1 MKKKILVYAHY
12 FYPDVA
18 STGQILTELCEGLE
32 EDFEIVVICAVPSY
46 SGTVNDRYKDKRLYL
61 ESHGNIKVLRV
72 RVCDFDKTNKISRI
86 KNILGYFFNAI
97 FATFKIKDVDI
108 VYSISQPPILGGTLG
123 VIGKVLKRAKY
134 VYNIQDFNPEQ
145 TEAVNY
151 SKNKLL
157 LELARKVDKMSCRA
171 SDKIIIVGRDMQR
184 TLINRFKGK
193 KVPSN
198 EIINNWI
205 DEKNIYPIDKD
216 HTKIKEFKDKY
227 SLNDKFIIMYS
238 GNIGLYYDLEN
249 IIKVI
254 GKFSHRDD
262 VVFAFVGDGTMK
274 NTLKQYVEENSLKNV
289 KFIPYQNKEDLIY
302 SLNAGDVHLVTNQKG
317 IKGISVPSKIYGVL
331 AVGKPI
337 LGVLEKD
344 SEAELIIRNCN
355 CGIVVEPQ
363 DYKGIELALNKILDE
378 KDNMQTLGKKGRTYL
393 EENLTKDMSIRKY
406 IDILSRL

>member
-32 EDFEIVVICAVPSY
+32 EDFEIVVICVVPSY
-46 SGTVNDRYKDKRLYL
+46 SGTVNDKYKDKRLYL

-274 NTLKQYVEENSLKNV
+274 NTLKQYVEDNSLKNV

-302 SLNAGDVHLVTNQKG
+302 SLNAGDIHLVTNQKG

-378 KDNMQTLGKKGRTYL
+378 KDTMQTLGKKGRTYL

>member
-32 EDFEIVVICAVPSY
+32 KDFEIVVICAVPSY
-46 SGTVNDRYKDKRLYL
+46 SGTVDNKYKEKRLYFD
-61 ESHGNIKVLRV
+61 EYRNIKVVRV
-72 RVCDFDKTNKISRI
+72 RVCDFDKTNKVSRI

-97 FATFKIKDVDI
+97 IATFSVKDVDI
-108 VYSISQPPILGGTLG
+108 VYSISQPPILGGILG
-123 VIGKVLKRAKY
+123 HIGKILKRAKY

-157 LELARKVDKMSCRA
+157 LELARKADKMSCRA
-171 SDKIIIVGRDMQR
+171 SNKIIIVGRDMQN
-184 TLINRFKGK
+184 TLINRFNNKN
-193 KVPSN
+193 VPSN
-198 EIINNWI
+198 EVINNWI
-205 DEKNIYPIDKD
+205 DEKSIFPIDRN
-216 HTKIKEFKDKY
+216 HPKIIEFKNKY

-254 GKFSHRDD
+254 GKFSNRYD
-262 VVFAFVGDGTMK
+262 VIFAFVGDGTMK
-274 NTLKQYVEENSLKNV
+274 NTLEQYVEENSLENV

-331 AVGKPI
+331 AAGKPI
-337 LGVLEKD
+337 LGVLERD

-355 CGIVVEPQ
+355 CGIVVEPK
-363 DYKGIELALNKILDE
+363 DYNGIELAIQRMLDE
-378 KDNMQTLGKKGRTYL
+378 KDNMQTLGKKGRIYL
-393 EENLTKDMSIRKY
+393 EENLTKDMSIKRY
-406 IDILSRL
+406 RDVLSNL

>member
-32 EDFEIVVICAVPSY
+32 KDFEMVVICAVPSY
-46 SGTVNDRYKDKRLYL
+46 SGTIDNKYREKRLYF
-61 ESHGNIKVLRV
+61 EEYKNIKVIRV
-72 RVCDFDKTNKISRI
+72 RVCDFDKTNKVSRI

-97 FATFKIKDVDI
+97 IATFNVKDVDI
-108 VYSISQPPILGGTLG
+108 VYSISQPPILGGILG
-123 VIGKVLKRAKY
+123 HIGKILKRAKY

-157 LELARKVDKMSCRA
+157 LELARKADKMSCRA
-171 SDKIIIVGRDMQR
+171 SDKIIIVGRDMQN
-184 TLINRFKGK
+184 TLINRFNNKN
-193 KVPSN
+193 VPSN
-198 EIINNWI
+198 EVINNWI
-205 DEKNIYPIDKD
+205 DEKSIFPIDKN
-216 HTKIKEFKDKY
+216 HPKIIEFKNKY

-262 VVFAFVGDGTMK
+262 VIFAFVGDGTMK
-274 NTLKQYVEENSLKNV
+274 NTLEQYVEENSLENV

-331 AVGKPI
+331 AAGKPI
-337 LGVLEKD
+337 LGVLERD

-355 CGIVVEPQ
+355 CGIVVEPK
-363 DYKGIELALNKILDE
+363 DYNGIELAIQRMLDE
-378 KDNMQTLGKKGRTYL
+378 KDNMQALGKRGRIYL
-393 EENLTKDMSIRKY
+393 EKNLTKDMSIKRY
-406 IDILSRL
+406 RDVLSKL

>member
-32 EDFEIVVICAVPSY
+32 KDFEIVVICAVPSY
-46 SGTVNDRYKDKRLYL
+46 SGNVDNKYKEKRLYFD
-61 ESHGNIKVLRV
+61 EYRNIKVVRV
-72 RVCDFDKTNKISRI
+72 RVCDFDKTNKVSRI

-97 FATFKIKDVDI
+97 IATFSVKDVDI
-108 VYSISQPPILGGTLG
+108 VYSISQPPILGGILG
-123 VIGKVLKRAKY
+123 HIGKILKRAKY

-157 LELARKVDKMSCRA
+157 LELARKADKMSCRA
-171 SDKIIIVGRDMQR
+171 SNKIIIVGRDMQN
-184 TLINRFKGK
+184 TLINRFNNKN
-193 KVPSN
+193 VPSN
-198 EIINNWI
+198 EVINNWI
-205 DEKNIYPIDKD
+205 DEKSIFPIDRN
-216 HTKIKEFKDKY
+216 HPKIIEFKNKY

-254 GKFSHRDD
+254 GKFSNRYD
-262 VVFAFVGDGTMK
+262 VIFAFVGDGTMK
-274 NTLKQYVEENSLKNV
+274 NTLEQYVEENSLENV

-331 AVGKPI
+331 AAGKPI
-337 LGVLEKD
+337 LGVLERD

-355 CGIVVEPQ
+355 CGIVVEPK
-363 DYKGIELALNKILDE
+363 DYNGIELAIQRMLDE
-378 KDNMQTLGKKGRTYL
+378 KDNMQTLGKKGRIYL
-393 EENLTKDMSIRKY
+393 EENLTKDMSIKRY
-406 IDILSRL
+406 RDVLSNL